1 MFAVDLKRFED
12 SFMKVTVRFFPS
24 LRAITNTDE
33 LKVELPEGAS
43 INELID
49 ELSRRFGR
57 KFLEALYISDLG
69 VTSPYIS
76 VIIDG
81 KTVNLTES
89 KNYRLK
95 NNSVVSFLAPIGGG

>member
-1 MFAVDLKRFED
+1 
-12 SFMKVTVRFFPS
+12 MKVTVRFFPS
-24 LRAITNTDE
+24 LRSITRADKLE
-33 LKVELPEGAS
+33 IELPEGAG
-43 INELID
+43 INDLVD

-57 KFLEALYISDLG
+57 KFLEALYISELG
-69 VTSPYIS
+69 VTSPYTS

-81 KTVNLTES
+81 KTVILSKS

>member
-1 MFAVDLKRFED
+1 
-12 SFMKVTVRFFPS
+12 MKVTVRFFPS
-24 LRAITNTDE
+24 LRALTNTDE
-33 LKVELPEGAS
+33 LKIELPEGAG
-43 INELID
+43 INELIN
-49 ELSRRFGR
+49 ELSKRFGR

-69 VTSPYIS
+69 VTSPYVS

-89 KNYRLK
+89 KNYKLR